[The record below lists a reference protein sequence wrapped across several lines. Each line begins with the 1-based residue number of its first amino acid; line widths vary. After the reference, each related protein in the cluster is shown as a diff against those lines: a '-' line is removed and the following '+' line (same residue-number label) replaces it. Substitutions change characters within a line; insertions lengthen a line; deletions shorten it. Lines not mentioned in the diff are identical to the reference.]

1 MANKVTNVLIKLK
14 DKFSGP
20 LKKTTETTKKAQRE
34 IAAANK
40 TINKFAK
47 NANKKFKS
55 IAKTAAKTLGGLSLG
70 ALTAG
75 TVAGFA
81 EAFNLETYR
90 AQLETAT
97 GDTQKAAE
105 IMKYAIN
112 LANKT
117 PFEGGELVEAASKFE
132 AMGMSAE
139 YWLTK
144 AGDMAGATGKDIIQA
159 TEALIDAQ
167 SGEWERMKEFGIK
180 GVKDM
185 DELVGI
191 MDSRFAGGMEKL
203 SKTTKGMW
211 STVTG
216 VTKNALANIV
226 GVMNDGTI
234 KAGSPLDVLRGYIQ
248 RLADKL
254 VELQNNGTIEK
265 LSDMVA
271 SGLAKAMDM
280 LAKAIDFV
288 SKNSNWLIPVL
299 TGLVSAFTAFNVISG
314 VVTKVAMLKKSFDT
328 ISTGAKAAGGMVKLL
343 CSGSGLGLIAIAI
356 GAAVAAGIYLYKNWD
371 TIKEKASALVAAVKA
386 DFGLIRDNIV
396 GAFTAVKD
404 RITGVFDWIS
414 SKLSGIKSA
423 ISNIPGV
430 GKLFDDGGTKTTG
443 HATGSAYFKG
453 GLTRVNEGGRGEI
466 INLPSGSQIIPHTK
480 SQRQLAA
487 AGATNINLNLTI
499 QGNVIGN
506 AAYADYLGNYIT
518 NRVVAALNNI

>member
-20 LKKTTETTKKAQRE
+20 LKKTTETTKKAKRE

-40 TINKFAK
+40 TINKFAS

-55 IAKTAAKTLGGLSLG
+55 IAATAAKTLGGMSVA

-75 TVAGFA
+75 TVTGFS

-97 GDTQKAAE
+97 GDTQKAAD

-159 TEALIDAQ
+159 TEAIIDAQ

-191 MDSRFAGGMEKL
+191 MDKRFAGGMEKL

-248 RLADKL
+248 KLADKL
-254 VELQNNGTIEK
+254 VELQNNGTIQK

-271 SGLAKAMDM
+271 NGLAKAMDA
-280 LAKAIDFV
+280 LGRAVDFV
-288 SKNSNWLIPVL
+288 SQNANWLVPVL
-299 TGLVSAFTAFNVISG
+299 TGLITVFTSFNIIHS
-314 VVTKVAMLKKSFDT
+314 VVTKITALKSTFD
-328 ISTGAKAAGGMVKLL
+328 ILSTGAKAAGGAIKLL
-343 CSGSGLGLIAIAI
+343 CSGSGIGMIAIAI
-356 GAAVAAGIYLYKNWD
+356 GAAIAAGVYLYKNWD
-371 TIKEKASALVAAVKA
+371 TIKQRASDFVAAVKA
-386 DFGLIRDNIV
+386 DFELIRDNIV
-396 GAFTAVKD
+396 NAFTAVKD
-404 RITGVFDWIS
+404 RIAGVFNWIKE
-414 SKLSGIKSA
+414 KLSGIKSS
-423 ISNIPGV
+423 ISNLPIV
-430 GKLFDDGGTKTTG
+430 GKLFGGGTSTDG
-443 HATGSAYFKG
+443 HATGSAYFSG
-453 GLTRVNEGGRGEI
+453 GLTRVNEGGRGEL
-466 INLPSGSQIIPHTK
+466 INLPNGSQIIPHNK
-480 SQRQLAA
+480 SEKILSAA
-487 AGATNINLNLTI
+487 NGTNINLNLTI

-506 AAYADYLGNYIT
+506 EAYADYLGGFISK
-518 NRVVAALNNI
+518 RIIAAINNI